1 MKAKKKIVFKILM
14 RWKSSSRHFHIP
26 KNKYKLFQENWRG
39 KKSRT
44 NTVDV
49 SPVLRGYSFVDPD
62 D

>member
-1 MKAKKKIVFKILM
+1 MLM

-49 SPVLRGYSFVDPD
+49 SPVLRGYSSVDPD